1 MILLGCSLAFLPL
14 GGQLLDIS
22 GEGLQAYTP
31 SPISGS
37 EQTVTQ
43 LPGGASI
50 YPGSCG
56 NMKPLIPEGIEY
68 LRLLWAQQGN
78 SWSWCQGFQRLL
90 QELLRAKRPS
100 WGFPGGSD
108 GRVCLQCRRP
118 GFDPQFEKIPWRRA
132 WQPTPVFLP
141 GESHGQKNLAS
152 YSPWGCKELDTN
164 ETT

>member
-118 GFDPQFEKIPWRRA
+118 GFDPQFGKIPWRRA

-152 YSPWGCKELDTN
+152 YSPWGRKELDMT
-164 ETT
+164 E